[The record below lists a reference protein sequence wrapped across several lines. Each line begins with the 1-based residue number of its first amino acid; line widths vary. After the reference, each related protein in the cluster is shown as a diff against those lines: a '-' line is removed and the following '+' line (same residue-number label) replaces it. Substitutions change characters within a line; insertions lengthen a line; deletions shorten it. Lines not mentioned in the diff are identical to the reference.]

1 LIEPEQKI
9 RQAQLAGYFDAVAI
23 SVEKSARR
31 YAQIFQGKR
40 I

>member
-9 RQAQLAGYFDAVAI
+9 RQAQPAGYFDVVAI
-23 SVEKSARR
+23 GVEKSAYC
-31 YAQIFQGKR
+31 YAQIFQGKK